1 MYYYLFSV
9 QTSWTHVNT
18 DLGPNGASS
27 TLMNIGDEPDFLIPY
42 LYSFI
47 NKNYQ
52 TVSHVQMLIDQY
64 FSAGL
69 DGIPGTFLVLVLIFI
84 FCEIYSYCIS

>member
-1 MYYYLFSV
+1 MD
-9 QTSWTHVNT
+9 T

-42 LYSFI
+42 LYNFI

-69 DGIPGTFLVLVLIFI
+69 DGIPGMFLVLVLDLYLLRNLLVLHIVMP
-84 FCEIYSYCIS
+84 SIS